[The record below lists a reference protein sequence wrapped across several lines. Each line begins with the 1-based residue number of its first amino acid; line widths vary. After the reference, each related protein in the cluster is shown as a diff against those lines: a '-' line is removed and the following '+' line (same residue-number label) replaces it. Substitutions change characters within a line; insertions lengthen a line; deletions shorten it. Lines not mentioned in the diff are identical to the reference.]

1 MSDNVK
7 GFLLMLVIVLVVGG
21 GIFAIAKNTDSNKT
35 TNTQTADPN
44 TTPVTSGDSLNPENK
59 DAAYI
64 DRLVKFMASKGMTM
78 YGASWCAHCQA
89 QKRAL
94 GDAVKDLKYIECSSS
109 TTQKSQAPECDAIS
123 FTSASDGKKYTS
135 IQGYP
140 TWIYQGVGYS
150 GEMSIPRMAEI
161 VGFTDSATSQ

>member
-7 GFLLMLVIVLVVGG
+7 GFLLMIVIVLVVGG
-21 GIFAIAKNTDSNKT
+21 GIFAIAKNTDNNKAATSQT
-35 TNTQTADPN
+35 TDPN
-44 TTPVTSGDSLNPENK
+44 TAPVTSGDSLNPDNR

-89 QKRAL
+89 QKRTL
-94 GDAVKDLKYIECSSS
+94 GDAVKDLKYVECSSS
-109 TTQKSQAPECDAIS
+109 TTQKEQAAECNVN
-123 FTSASDGKKYTS
+123 FTDSADKKQYSS

-140 TWIYQGVGYS
+140 TWIYEGVGYS
-150 GEMSIPRMAEI
+150 GEMSIPKMAGI